1 MTDDSPA
8 FGPVLDCNGM
18 NELTHRMDKTR
29 TESATTSVN
38 KTIQAYV
45 ATLARVLSWRVA
57 LALALMVCLSLT
69 EGIGLLLLVPLMQ
82 LVGLDTQQGSVGR
95 LVEFVSSIF
104 AAFGVRPTL
113 IAVLGLYV
121 LIMSTHALLNRW
133 QMILNF
139 TLQHDFVASL
149 RQRLY
154 RAIAN
159 THWLFFSRNRSSDF
173 THVLTAEL
181 ERIGEATGL
190 LLGLLAT
197 TIVTITY
204 TVFALK
210 VSAVMTG
217 LIFAC
222 GGGLT
227 FLLRGKTRVAY
238 LEGEGLSKA
247 MNSLYAAVAEHL
259 GGMKTAKSYGAEHRH
274 ADIFARLTERVRR
287 TSICTI
293 RNHAEASFWF
303 EIGSVVL
310 LSFIVYVSFDVLAIP
325 TAEGLLL
332 LFLFARM
339 IPRFSN
345 MQQSYQSLVNLLPAF
360 STVMA
365 MQARCEAAAEPQAE
379 RMEEVTLRHGI
390 QFDHV
395 SFGYQDNGR
404 APVIWNLDLIIK
416 AGQTTAIVGPSGA
429 GKSTIADLVTG
440 LLVPDQGRVLVDGMP
455 LTPERIRAWR
465 DQIGYVSQ
473 DTFLFHD
480 TVRVNLLWARPDA
493 SGEDINRALR
503 LAAAEAFVSGLH
515 KGLDTVLG
523 DRGVLVSG
531 GERQRLALARA
542 LLRRPFLLILD
553 EATSSLDSENELRI
567 QHAIEELRG
576 QMTILVIAHRL
587 STIRD
592 ADVIYLLEQGRLVES
607 GTWDALVADENGR
620 FGSLCR
626 AQGIDCNLAGATLH
640 STDPVLRN

>member
-1 MTDDSPA
+1 MRETSTEFA
-8 FGPVLDCNGM
+8 IGLM
-18 NELTHRMDKTR
+18 NSTIR
-29 TESATTSVN
+29 TYT
-38 KTIQAYV
+38 
-45 ATLARVLSWRVA
+45 ATLVRVMSGKVA
-57 LALALMVCLSLT
+57 LALALMVCLSIT
-69 EGIGLLLLVPLMQ
+69 EGIGLLLLVPLLQ

-95 LVEFVSSIF
+95 LAALVSSIF
-104 AAFGVRPTL
+104 AAVGVRPTL
-113 IAVLGLYV
+113 LAVLGLYV
-121 LIMSTHALLNRW
+121 LIISTHALLNRW

-159 THWLFFSRNRSSDF
+159 TNWLFFSRNRSSDF
-173 THVLTAEL
+173 TQVLTAEL

-259 GGMKTAKSYGAEHRH
+259 GGMKIAKSYGAEHRH

-293 RNHAEASFWF
+293 RNLAEANFWF
-303 EIGSVVL
+303 EIGSVLL
-310 LSFIVYVSFDVLAIP
+310 LSLIVYVSFDVLAIP

-339 IPRFSN
+339 VPRFSN

-365 MQARCEAAAEPQAE
+365 MQARCEAAAEPKAE
-379 RMEEVTLRHGI
+379 RGEGVALRHGI
-390 QFDHV
+390 QFEQV
-395 SFGYQDNGR
+395 SFSYRDEGKV
-404 APVIWNLDLIIK
+404 PVIRDLDLIIK

-429 GKSTIADLVTG
+429 GKSTIADVVMG
-440 LLVPDQGRVLVDGMP
+440 LLLPDRGRVLVDRVP
-455 LTPERIRAWR
+455 LSPERMRAWR

-473 DTFLFHD
+473 DTFLFHN
-480 TVRVNLLWARPDA
+480 TVRANLIWAQPDA
-493 SGEDINRALR
+493 TDEEINLAMR
-503 LAAAEAFVSGLH
+503 LAAAEEFVLRFP
-515 KGLDTVLG
+515 KGLDTIVG

-542 LLRRPFLLILD
+542 LLRRPSLLILD
-553 EATSSLDSENELRI
+553 EAMSNVDSENERLI
-567 QHAIEELRG
+567 QRALEELHG
-576 QMTILVIAHRL
+576 QMTILVITHRL
-587 STIRD
+587 STIRN
-592 ADVIYLLEQGRLVES
+592 ADVIYVLEQGRLVQS
-607 GTWDALVADENGR
+607 GTWDKLAAEGNGR
-620 FGSLCR
+620 FRALCK
-626 AQGIDCNLAGATLH
+626 AQGIDCSSAREWLH
-640 STDPVLRN
+640 STDPALRS